1 VFVPGVICQIQIFEV
16 LSRMLPQEII
26 RRKRDGQELSGEE
39 IAFIAR
45 GITDNRLSEG
55 QVATFAM
62 AVFFRGMTTPERVAM
77 TLGLVRSGVTLD
89 WDDLD
94 LPGPIIDKHSSGG
107 VGDKVSLMLAP
118 IVAACGA
125 FVPMIS
131 GRGLGHTGGTLDKL
145 SSISGYDVQPDV
157 ATFRRVVR
165 EVGCAIIGQTDNL
178 APADR
183 RLYGVRDV
191 TATVESIP
199 LIVSSILS
207 KKVAAGLD
215 GLVMDVKCGSGAF
228 CDTEAMA
235 RDLAGSLVAVANQ
248 AGLSTTALITDMDQV
263 LGRDVGN
270 ALEVMETVAYLT
282 GEGTRDPRLHEV
294 VMALAGEMLAL
305 GDLAPGIAA
314 GRARAEAALAD
325 GRAAE
330 RFARMVAAL
339 GGPNDVLEHP
349 GRHLARAPV
358 IKPCTATRPGHVIGM
373 KAREVGI
380 AVVGLGGGRS
390 HADDAID
397 PSVGLTEFIDVGTRV
412 RTGSLLCLVHA
423 ATEADADEAIARL
436 HGAIRIGEPA
446 PPPKPVVIDRI
457 VE

>member
-1 VFVPGVICQIQIFEV
+1 
-16 LSRMLPQEII
+16 MLPQEII
-26 RRKRDGQELSGEE
+26 RKKRDGRELTREE
-39 IAFIAR
+39 IAFITR
-45 GITDNRLSEG
+45 GITDSSLSEG
-55 QVATFAM
+55 QVAAFAM
-62 AVFFRGMTTPERVAM
+62 AVFFRGMTTAERVAM
-77 TLGLVRSGVTLD
+77 TLGLARSGRTLD
-89 WDDLD
+89 WTDAE

-145 SSISGYDVQPDV
+145 SAISGYDAQPDI

-165 EVGCAIIGQTDNL
+165 EVGCAIIGQTDDL

-199 LIVSSILS
+199 LLVSSILS
-207 KKVAAGLD
+207 KKIAAGLD

-235 RDLAGSLVAVANQ
+235 RDLAESLVSVANQ
-248 AGLSTTALITDMDQV
+248 AGLSTTALITDMDRV
-263 LGRDVGN
+263 LGREVGN
-270 ALEVMETVAYLT
+270 ALEVMETVAYLK
-282 GEGTRDPRLHEV
+282 GEGTRERRLHQV

-305 GDLAPGIAA
+305 GDLAPSVAA
-314 GRARAEAALAD
+314 GRARAEAALGD

-330 RFARMVAAL
+330 KFAQMVSAL
-339 GGPNDVLEHP
+339 GGPDDFLDHP
-349 GRHLARAPV
+349 SRYLAHAPV
-358 IKPCTATRPGHVIGM
+358 IKRCTAERPGHVVGMHTRDIGI
-373 KAREVGI
+373 V
-380 AVVGLGGGRS
+380 VVGLGGGRA

-397 PSVGLTEFIDVGTRV
+397 PSVGLSEMIDVGTEV
-412 RTGSLLCLVHA
+412 RAGSLLCLVHA
-423 ATEADADEAIARL
+423 ASEADADAAIAQLRR
-436 HGAIRIGEPA
+436 AIHIGDPA
-446 PPPKPVVIDRI
+446 PPPRPVVIDRI
-457 VE
+457 VLEELDE

>member
-1 VFVPGVICQIQIFEV
+1 
-16 LSRMLPQEII
+16 MLPQEII
-26 RRKRDGQELSGEE
+26 RRKRDGAELSAEE

-45 GITDNRLSEG
+45 GITDESLSEG
-55 QVATFAM
+55 QVAAFAM
-62 AVFFRGMTTPERVAM
+62 AVFFRGMTTAERVAL
-77 TLGLVRSGVTLD
+77 TLGMVRSGVVLD
-89 WDDLD
+89 WSDLD
-94 LPGPIIDKHSSGG
+94 LPGPMLDKHSTGG

-145 SSISGYDVQPDV
+145 SAISGYDVQPDV
-157 ATFRRVVR
+157 ATFRKAVR

-207 KKVAAGLD
+207 KKIAAGLD

-228 CDTEAMA
+228 CETEPMA
-235 RDLAGSLVAVANQ
+235 IDLASSLVYVANQ
-248 AGLSTTALITDMDQV
+248 AGLSTTALITDMDRV

-270 ALEVMETVAYLT
+270 ALEVVETVAYLK

-305 GDLAPGIAA
+305 GDLAPSVAA

-330 RFARMVAAL
+330 KFARMVSAL
-339 GGPNDVLEHP
+339 GGPDDFLEHP
-349 GRHLARAPV
+349 GRYLAHAPV
-358 IKPCTATRPGHVIGM
+358 IKRCTAERPGHVTGM
-373 KAREVGI
+373 NARDIGI
-380 AVVGLGGGRS
+380 AVIGLGGGRA

-397 PSVGLTEFIDVGTRV
+397 PSVGFTEMVDVGTEV
-412 RTGSLLCLVHA
+412 RTGSLLCRVHA
-423 ATEADADEAIARL
+423 ANEADADQAIAQVRK
-436 HGAIRIGEPA
+436 AIRIGSPEPR
-446 PPPKPVVIDRI
+446 PRPVVMDRI
-457 VE
+457 VLEELAG

>member
-1 VFVPGVICQIQIFEV
+1 
-16 LSRMLPQEII
+16 MLPQEII
-26 RRKRDGQELSGEE
+26 RRKRDGQELSSEE

-45 GITDNRLSEG
+45 GIADNSLSEG
-55 QVATFAM
+55 QVAAFAM
-62 AVFFRGMTTPERVAM
+62 AVFFRGMSTTERVAL

-89 WDDLD
+89 WNDLD

-145 SSISGYDVQPDV
+145 SSISGYDVQPDIP
-157 ATFRRVVR
+157 TFRRVVR

-207 KKVAAGLD
+207 KKIAAGLD

-235 RDLAGSLVAVANQ
+235 RDLAGSLVSVANQ
-248 AGLSTTALITDMDQV
+248 AGLSTTALITDMNQV
-263 LGRDVGN
+263 LGGTVGN
-270 ALEVMETVAYLT
+270 ALEVTETIEYLT
-282 GEGTRDPRLHEV
+282 GEGARDPRLHEV
-294 VMALAGEMLAL
+294 VMALAGEMLAM
-305 GDLAPGIAA
+305 GDLAPS
-314 GRARAEAALAD
+314 
-325 GRAAE
+325 
-330 RFARMVAAL
+330 VAA
-339 GGPNDVLEHP
+339 
-349 GRHLARAPV
+349 
-358 IKPCTATRPGHVIGM
+358 
-373 KAREVGI
+373 
-380 AVVGLGGGRS
+380 
-390 HADDAID
+390 
-397 PSVGLTEFIDVGTRV
+397 
-412 RTGSLLCLVHA
+412 
-423 ATEADADEAIARL
+423 
-436 HGAIRIGEPA
+436 
-446 PPPKPVVIDRI
+446 
-457 VE
+457 